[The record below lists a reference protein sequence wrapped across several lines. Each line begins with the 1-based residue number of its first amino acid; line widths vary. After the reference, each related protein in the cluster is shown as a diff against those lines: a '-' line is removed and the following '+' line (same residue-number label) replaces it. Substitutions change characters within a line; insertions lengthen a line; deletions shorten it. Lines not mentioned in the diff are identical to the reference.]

1 MKQFEPFRLDAANGR
16 LWRQDAGRD
25 AQIALPP
32 KPFAVLQYLVENP
45 GRLIRHDELLD
56 ALWPETFVQPQVLRT
71 YMLDLRKALGDDAG
85 NPRYIQTLPKRGYC
99 FVAPVTDWAP
109 ATVQVRPE
117 HTAVPAEGAS
127 RNGRP
132 AGFVNRADELTRLW
146 SEFERANAG
155 ERRVLFLAGE
165 AGIGKT
171 ALADAFCRRAMVT
184 HAADL
189 ARGQCVPGVCG
200 REEYYPVLEALGQL
214 CALPHGEEAC
224 RILAR
229 LAPAW
234 LAHAG
239 QGVAADAAGQERAI
253 NERTIN
259 ERTIRE
265 RTINERTINERTI
278 SDLCGALDCM
288 AVERPLILVFE
299 DLHWADGATLNV
311 ILALARRQTRAKLMV
326 LATYRPRS
334 AGAESPLR
342 ELKNDLLM
350 RKLGAEIAVTPLR
363 KAAIEELLREELK
376 QQTLPDG
383 LGEFVHRRSE
393 GNPLFAIAIAE
404 HLIAQRILARQGMDG
419 AALWELSAPL
429 EKAEPGVP
437 EELAQMVEM
446 EIERLSAE
454 EQRVLEA
461 GSLMPVA
468 FPAWAVA
475 AALEQDALETEEI
488 CDRLARRLHFVER
501 AGEDELPGGARSAF
515 YVFAHELYR
524 EVLYRRQ
531 AAQRRARRSERIA
544 ERLGELFKG
553 READVASEMAMHFE
567 AAGCWQRAVEALRAA
582 AQHAEGRLAHA
593 EAAELLERAEKIVR
607 TEKGTQGAGSSD
619 RGSTV
624 ASPG

>member
-16 LWRQDAGRD
+16 LWRGG
-25 AQIALPP
+25 AQILLPP

-71 YMLDLRKALGDDAG
+71 YMLDLRKALGDDAD

-109 ATVQVRPE
+109 VSDRN
-117 HTAVPAEGAS
+117 GAPQESGS

-132 AGFVNRADELTRLW
+132 AGFVNRAEELARLW
-146 SEFERANAG
+146 GEFECASAG

-171 ALADAFCRRAMVT
+171 ALADAFCRQAVAT
-184 HAADL
+184 HAAAM

-214 CALPHGEEAC
+214 GALPHGEEAC

-234 LAHAG
+234 LAQAG
-239 QGVAADAAGQERAI
+239 RGGAAETTGQER
-253 NERTIN
+253 TIG
-259 ERTIRE
+259 
-265 RTINERTINERTI
+265 
-278 SDLCGALDCM
+278 DLCAALECM
-288 AVERPLILVFE
+288 TAEKPLILIFE
-299 DLHWADGATLNV
+299 DLHWADGATLNL
-311 ILALARRQTRAKLMV
+311 ISALARRRTSAKLMV

-342 ELKNDLLM
+342 ELRHDLLM
-350 RKLGAEIAVTPLR
+350 RKLGAEIAVAPLR
-363 KAAIEELLREELK
+363 KAALEELLREELK
-376 QQTLPDG
+376 QQALPDG

-393 GNPLFAIAIAE
+393 GNPLFAIAIVE
-404 HLIAQRILARQGMDG
+404 HLIAQRILARKGVDG
-419 AALWELSAPL
+419 AALWALSTSL
-429 EKAEPGVP
+429 EQAEPGVP

-454 EQRVLEA
+454 EQRALEA
-461 GSLMPVA
+461 GSLMPIA

-475 AALEQDALETEEI
+475 AALEQDPTETEEI

-524 EVLYRRQ
+524 EILCRRQ
-531 AAQRRARRSERIA
+531 AATRRAQRSERIA
-544 ERLGELFKG
+544 VRLGELFQG
-553 READVASEMAMHFE
+553 READVAREMAMHFE
-567 AAGCWQRAVEALRAA
+567 AAGCWQRAAEALRVA
-582 AQHAEGRLAHA
+582 AQHAERRLAHV
-593 EAAELLERAEKIVR
+593 EAAELLERAEKIAR
-607 TEKGTQGAGSSD
+607 LERNA
-619 RGSTV
+619 
-624 ASPG
+624 

>member
-1 MKQFEPFRLDAANGR
+1 LEGKLLRTIGAVFPGIGRMKQFEPFRLDVANGR
-16 LWRQDAGRD
+16 LWRQDPGRD
-25 AQIALPP
+25 AQILLPP

-71 YMLDLRKALGDDAG
+71 YMLDLRKALGDDAD

-109 ATVQVRPE
+109 EADRAGAE
-117 HTAVPAEGAS
+117 RSNLGAEGNGVPAENAS

-132 AGFVNRADELTRLW
+132 AGFVNRAEELARLW
-146 SEFERANAG
+146 SEFEFASAG

-171 ALADAFCRRAMVT
+171 ALADAFCRQAIAT
-184 HAADL
+184 HAAAV
-189 ARGQCVPGVCG
+189 ARGQCVSGVCG
-200 REEYYPVLEALGQL
+200 REEYYPVLEALSQL
-214 CALPHGEEAC
+214 CSVEEAC
-224 RILAR
+224 GILAR

-239 QGVAADAAGQERAI
+239 RGGAADAAGQER
-253 NERTIN
+253 TIG
-259 ERTIRE
+259 
-265 RTINERTINERTI
+265 
-278 SDLCGALDCM
+278 DLCSALECM
-288 AVERPLILVFE
+288 AAEKPLIVIFE
-299 DLHWADGATLNV
+299 DLHWADGATLNL
-311 ILALARRQTRAKLMV
+311 ISALARRRSSARLMV

-342 ELKNDLLM
+342 ELKHDLLM

-363 KAAIEELLREELK
+363 KAALEELLREELK
-376 QQTLPDG
+376 QQALPNG

-393 GNPLFAIAIAE
+393 GNPLFAIAIVE
-404 HLIAQRILARQGMDG
+404 HLIAQRILKRKGVDG
-419 AALWELSAPL
+419 AALWELGAPL
-429 EKAEPGVP
+429 EQAEPGVP

-454 EQRVLEA
+454 EQCVLEA

-488 CDRLARRLHFVER
+488 CDRLARRLYFVER
-501 AGEDELPGGARSAF
+501 AGEDELPGGAQSAF

-531 AAQRRARRSERIA
+531 AAQRRAQRSERIA

-553 READVASEMAMHFE
+553 READVAAEMAMHFE

-582 AQHAEGRLAHA
+582 AKHAESRLAHA

-607 TEKGTQGAGSSD
+607 TEKGMQGAGASD

-624 ASPG
+624 VSAG

>member
-16 LWRQDAGRD
+16 LWRGG
-25 AQIALPP
+25 AQIMLPP

-71 YMLDLRKALGDDAG
+71 YVLDLRKALGDDAG

-109 ATVQVRPE
+109 VTGHAGAEPIDTPGE
-117 HTAVPAEGAS
+117 IVPHV
-127 RNGRP
+127 GRP
-132 AGFVNRADELTRLW
+132 AGFVNRAEELARLKT
-146 SEFERANAG
+146 EFERVSAS

-171 ALADAFCRRAMVT
+171 ALADAFCRQAMAT
-184 HAADL
+184 HGAVV

-200 REEYYPVLEALGQL
+200 GEDYYPVLEALSHL
-214 CALPHGEEAC
+214 CAGEEAC
-224 RILAR
+224 EILAR
-229 LAPAW
+229 VAPTW
-234 LAHAG
+234 LAHTVRG
-239 QGVAADAAGQERAI
+239 DAADAAPQERATRQ
-253 NERTIN
+253 ERTVG
-259 ERTIRE
+259 
-265 RTINERTINERTI
+265 
-278 SDLCGALDCM
+278 DLCGAIERV
-288 AVERPLILVFE
+288 AAKRPLILVFE

-311 ILALARRQTRAKLMV
+311 ISAMARRQSSAKLMV
-326 LATYRPRS
+326 LATWRPRS

-342 ELKNDLLM
+342 ELKSDLLM
-350 RKLGAEIAVTPLR
+350 RKLGAEISLAPLR
-363 KAAIEELLREELK
+363 RVALEELLRGELK
-376 QQTLPDG
+376 QQSLPQG

-393 GNPLFAIAIAE
+393 GNPLFAIAIVE
-404 HLIAQRILARQGMDG
+404 HLIAHKILARKGVDG
-419 AALWELSAPL
+419 AALWELNAPL

-446 EIERLSAE
+446 EIDRLSRE

-475 AALEQDALETEEI
+475 AALELDPMETEEI

-515 YVFAHELYR
+515 YVFAHGLYR

-531 AAQRRARRSERIA
+531 AATRRALRSERIGV
-544 ERLGELFKG
+544 RLGELFKG
-553 READVASEMAMHFE
+553 READVAHEMAMHFE
-567 AAGCWQRAVEALRAA
+567 AAGCWQRAAEALRTA
-582 AQHAEGRLAHA
+582 AQHAERRMAHA
-593 EAAELLERAEKIVR
+593 EAAELMERAEKLME
-607 TEKGTQGAGSSD
+607 TEKSALRAGANDQG
-619 RGSTV
+619 
-624 ASPG
+624 